1 MRLVSPAG
9 TVVECDGGLAEKLK
23 RMGWSGEPDKPVE
36 AKRKPGRPKK
46 SE

>member
-9 TVVECDGGLAEKLK
+9 TVVECGGDLAEKLK
-23 RMGWSGEPDKPVE
+23 RMGWSGEPEKPVE
-36 AKRKPGRPKK
+36 VMRKPGRPKK

>member
-9 TVVECDGGLAEKLK
+9 TVVECDGALAEKLK
-23 RMGWSGEPDKPVE
+23 RMGWSGESDKPAPV
-36 AKRKPGRPKK
+36 KRKPGRSKK

>member
-1 MRLVSPAG
+1 MRLKSPAG
-9 TVVECDGGLAEKLK
+9 TVVDCDGDLAEKLK
-23 RMGWSGEPDKPVE
+23 RMGWSGDSEKPVE

>member
-23 RMGWSGEPDKPVE
+23 RMGWSGESEKPTE

>member
-9 TVVECDGGLAEKLK
+9 TVVECDGDLAEKLK
-23 RMGWSGEPDKPVE
+23 RMGWSGEAVKTPEV
-36 AKRKPGRPKK
+36 KRKPGRPKK

>member
-9 TVVECDGGLAEKLK
+9 TVVECDGELAEKLK
-23 RMGWSGEPDKPVE
+23 RAGWSADAEAEKP
-36 AKRKPGRPKK
+36 KRKTGRPKK